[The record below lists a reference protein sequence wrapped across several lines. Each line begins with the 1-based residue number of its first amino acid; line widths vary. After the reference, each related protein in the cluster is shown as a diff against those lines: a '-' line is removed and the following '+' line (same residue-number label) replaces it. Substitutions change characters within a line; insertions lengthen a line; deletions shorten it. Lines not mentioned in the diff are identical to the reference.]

1 MPRISRLIRSRSK
14 RRAEEH
20 RNPAGKIGLGCAGL
34 ISILLAAAGLFAA
47 VEYSRASID
56 LPAIEALPNLLS
68 PPDGLLLHPTRIYD
82 REGKIVLLE
91 LQNPAAV
98 AKTYLRL
105 PAAGAAGPGTFT
117 EALIQATLAAEDPQ
131 FWTHPGVSLAGLLP
145 GGKPSIAQRLA
156 AETLLADEPP
166 SLRRDLRERILAIQI
181 THRYGRAQ
189 LLEWYLNSAD
199 YGRLAHGADAA
210 ARVYLGKSASELD
223 LAEAALIAGAAV
235 DPLQNPLDTPQAALA
250 AQKRILLG
258 ILEHRLD
265 GWEQAAQASQQKL
278 SLKTPERTGQGLS
291 LVDLDPKADLTFL
304 SLVLDQVQTQIPR
317 SKIFRGGLKI
327 ITTLDATLQA
337 DLICTARTQ
346 QIRLSGEIDL
356 DLSEESCPPARLLP
370 DLKPGISINATA
382 VEAAIIDPQTGQIL
396 ALLLGDSKTPLLGSA
411 GLMTVAGAETDFPA
425 HPIGELGYP
434 FIYLTAFSRGL
445 SPASLAWDIPTDHSD
460 ADALEYQGPVRLRT
474 ALANDDPY
482 PVHQL
487 LAQIRPETVWRTAA
501 QFGLEAPQV
510 SSPETPAPLTLFR
523 PFDVVE
529 IAHAYGALANAGFQ
543 AGRIIA
549 PESGPG
555 PAVAPLHAL
564 GMLRVEDLTG
574 AVRMDWSTP
583 NTRPI
588 VSSQL
593 AYMITNVLGDE
604 PARWA
609 SMGHPNPLEVG
620 RPAAAKLGS
629 SPNNDGAWALGF
641 TPDRVI
647 AIWIGKTGT
656 AGVNPDAA
664 ARFKDAAAGLYHAVL
679 KTAVKD
685 FPPRSQP
692 EPEGIVTVRVCDPGG
707 MLPNPYC
714 PNVVDEIFL
723 AGSEPLQPERLFRSV
738 QVNRET
744 GRLATIF
751 TPPDLIEDMPYISAP
766 PEAAEWVRGAG
777 MKAPPTVY
785 DTLTGAPAN
794 SPRARISSPE
804 MFSIVRGEVQIKGT
818 ADTDDLLLYRLQIGS
833 GLNPTAWTQIGD
845 DRRTRVQEDTLGT
858 WDTRGLS
865 GLYAIELMV
874 VAADQSVQRSVVLVT
889 VDNDAPTIHIVSP
902 TSQEEIAPDERP
914 ALMLLAEIEDALGI
928 DQVEMYMDGILL
940 ASFSQPPF
948 AFYWDVTPGAHKLV
962 VVAVDQAGN
971 RSNAETGFTVR

>member
-1 MPRISRLIRSRSK
+1 MPNISRLIRSRSK
-14 RRAEEH
+14 RRAAEH
-20 RNPAGKIGLGCAGL
+20 QNPAGKIGLGCAGL
-34 ISILLAAAGLFAA
+34 ISILLAAAGLFTAI
-47 VEYSRASID
+47 EYSRASID
-56 LPAIEALPNLLS
+56 LPAIEVLPGLLS

-91 LQNPAAV
+91 LQNPAAA
-98 AKTYLRL
+98 AKKYLRL
-105 PAAGAAGPGTFT
+105 PDTGAAGPDTFA
-117 EALIQATLAAEDPQ
+117 EALIQTTLAAEDPQ
-131 FWTHPGVSLAGLLP
+131 FWTHPGISLAGLFP
-145 GGKPSIAQRLA
+145 GGKPSIAQQLA
-156 AETLLADEPP
+156 SETLLVDEPP
-166 SLRRDLRERILAIQI
+166 SLRRDLRERILAVQI
-181 THRYGRAQ
+181 TRRYGRAQ
-189 LLEWYLNSAD
+189 VLEWYLNSAD

-258 ILEHRLD
+258 ILEHRLE

-278 SLKTPERTGQGLS
+278 NLITPERIGQGLN
-291 LVDLDPKADLTFL
+291 LTDLDPKADLTFL
-304 SLVLDQVQTQIPR
+304 SLALDQVQTQIPR

-327 ITTLDATLQA
+327 ITTLDAALQA
-337 DLICTARTQ
+337 DLICAARAQ
-346 QIRLSGEIDL
+346 QTRLSGEVAPEL
-356 DLSEESCPPARLLP
+356 PEENCPPARLLP
-370 DLKPGISINATA
+370 DLKPGPSIATTT
-382 VEAAIIDPQTGQIL
+382 VEAAILDPQTGQIL
-396 ALLLGDSKTPLLGSA
+396 ALLLGEAKTPPSEGA
-411 GLMTVAGAETDFPA
+411 GLMPVVGAETDFPA

-445 SPASLAWDIPTDHSD
+445 SPASLAWDIPTDHPDAVTSD
-460 ADALEYQGPVRLRT
+460 YQGPVRLRT

-482 PVHQL
+482 PVLQL

-501 QFGLEAPQV
+501 QFGLEAPQI
-510 SSPETPAPLTLFR
+510 SSQETPAPLTLFR

-529 IAHAYGALANAGFQ
+529 IAHAYGVLANAGFQ
-543 AGRIIA
+543 AGRIIT

-555 PAVAPLHAL
+555 PVVAPLRAL
-564 GMLRVEDLTG
+564 SILKVEDLSG

-593 AYMITNVLGDE
+593 AYLITNVLGDE

-609 SMGHPNPLEVG
+609 SLGHPNPLEVG

-629 SPNNDGAWALGF
+629 SPNHDGAWALGY

-647 AIWIGKTGT
+647 AIWVGQAGT
-656 AGVNPDAA
+656 TNVDPDSAG
-664 ARFKDAAAGLYHAVL
+664 RFKDAAAGLYHALL

-685 FPPRSQP
+685 LPPRSQP

-751 TPPDLIEDMPYISAP
+751 TPPDLTEDLLYISAP

-794 SPRARISSPE
+794 FPQARISSPE
-804 MFSIVRGEVQIKGT
+804 MFSIVRGEVQITGT
-818 ADTDDLLLYRLQIGS
+818 ADTDDLLLYRLQIGP
-833 GLNPTAWTQIGD
+833 GLNPNAWTQIGD
-845 DRRTRVQEDTLGT
+845 DRRTRVQEGTLGT

-889 VDNDAPTIHIVSP
+889 VDNDAPTIHIISP
-902 TSQEEIAPDERP
+902 ASQEEIAQDERP
-914 ALMLLAEIEDALGI
+914 AVMLLAEIEDALGI

-940 ASFSQPPF
+940 AGFSQPPF
-948 AFYWDVTPGAHKLV
+948 AFYWDVIPGAHTLS
-962 VVAVDQAGN
+962 VVAVDRAGN
-971 RSNAETGFTVR
+971 RSNAETGFTIR